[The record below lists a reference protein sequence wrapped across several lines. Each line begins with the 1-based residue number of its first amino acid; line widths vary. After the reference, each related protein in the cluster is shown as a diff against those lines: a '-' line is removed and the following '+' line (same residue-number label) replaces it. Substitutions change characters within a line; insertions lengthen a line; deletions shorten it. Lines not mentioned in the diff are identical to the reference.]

1 VSSSITDRHQLWLL
15 TASAAASTNI
25 PTNCTSSRPDTQE
38 NAAVL
43 TYFSQ
48 DQNST
53 ITTTNDEIQE
63 DDMSGRTSSSSSS
76 NNNNRRELCRG
87 SIGTSFHARRWLS
100 LDPCGCSGVLLS
112 WSVHLYALFIIP
124 LKITSHSMIAIVLY
138 VAVYIPAAL
147 LAMTSLFQA
156 WTTNPGAVPMGA
168 RPLTIVRRAS
178 SSLSA
183 HSSIS
188 NGETIILV
196 ATAVRRCKFKIVNAA
211 YVDVTSAMTITSHH
225 ALIMI
230 RLRDDGALFC

>member
-1 VSSSITDRHQLWLL
+1 
-15 TASAAASTNI
+15 
-25 PTNCTSSRPDTQE
+25 
-38 NAAVL
+38 
-43 TYFSQ
+43 
-48 DQNST
+48 
-53 ITTTNDEIQE
+53 
-63 DDMSGRTSSSSSS
+63 MSGRTSSSSS

-112 WSVHLYALFIIP
+112 WTVHLYALIIIP
-124 LKITSHSMIAIVLY
+124 LKITSHSMIAILLY

-183 HSSIS
+183 HSSS
-188 NGETIILV
+188 NGENGGNSSSLQV
-196 ATAVRRCKFKIVNAA
+196 QNSQRGVRRCHKCNDNYKPPRAHH
-211 YVDVTSAMTITSHH
+211 DSVTGRWCVI
-225 ALIMI
+225 
-230 RLRDDGALFC
+230 C